1 MTPPDEAPATADWTV
16 RTAVRALSPERRGLL
31 LAAGAALLWSVGGV
45 GIKAVAEPPLT
56 VACYRSAVAAIAL
69 ALVFRPLRWQPTL
82 SFALAV
88 VSYAGCLITFVVATK
103 WTTAANAIF
112 LQYSG
117 VIWVLVLSPMVLGEP
132 LRGRDVAA
140 VVMAFA
146 GMALFFAGR
155 LELNA
160 RAGDGVAVL
169 SGLCFAAVILS
180 LRRQRDFGAEA
191 AVVYGNLLVTF
202 ALLPFVVGRAVPEG
216 RSAAILLALGVFQLA
231 LPYVF
236 VVYALRL
243 VTATQ
248 AALVGM
254 LEPVANPIWVFL
266 VLGEQPTPLAIAG
279 GAVVLAAVAWRTL
292 GAGPLAPELA
302 PPD

>member
-1 MTPPDEAPATADWTV
+1 V
-16 RTAVRALSPERRGLL
+16 
-31 LAAGAALLWSVGGV
+31 
-45 GIKAVAEPPLT
+45 
-56 VACYRSAVAAIAL
+56 
-69 ALVFRPLRWQPTL
+69 
-82 SFALAV
+82 LAV
-88 VSYAGCLITFVVATK
+88 VSYAACLTTFVVATK

-117 VIWVLVLSPMVLGEP
+117 VIWVLVFSPMVLGEP
-132 LRGRDVAA
+132 LRGRDVVA
-140 VVMAFA
+140 VVVAFA

-169 SGLCFAAVILS
+169 SGICFAAVILS
-180 LRRQRDFGAEA
+180 LRGQRDFGAEA
-191 AVVYGNLLVTF
+191 AVVYGNLLVTV

-231 LPYVF
+231 LPYVC

-266 VLGEQPTPLAIAG
+266 VLGEQPTPLAIVG

-292 GAGPLAPELA
+292 AAGPPAAELA